1 MDKRID
7 NLIKNWQK
15 RNILGFYYENKEQAV
30 DKILEVIPVS
40 SSIGISGSVT
50 LDQLGIVRRLESH
63 GNKVFNQYKSG
74 ISREE
79 SLELRRQGSQADY
92 FLTSANAISEKG
104 ELVFFSGY
112 GNRSAGISY
121 AKNVIVVAGINKIT
135 PNIQEAL
142 KRSREYATPLNCK
155 RLSWSTPCFEDGIC
169 RQEICLF
176 PGYKRMCCQILI
188 IEAEVTPDRPEGRG
202 LASDSQSHRPEGR
215 GLASSSQSHRLKV
228 ILINENLGF

>member
-7 NLIKNWQK
+7 NLVQNWQK
-15 RNILGFYYENKEQAV
+15 RNISGFYCENKEQAV
-30 DKILEVIPVS
+30 DKILGVIPVS

-50 LDQLGIVRRLESH
+50 LDQLGVVRRLESR
-63 GNKVFNQYKSG
+63 GNKLFNQYKSG
-74 ISREE
+74 ISRDE

-112 GNRSAGISY
+112 GNRTAGISY

-135 PNIQEAL
+135 PNIQSAIE
-142 KRSREYATPLNCK
+142 RSREYATPLNCK
-155 RLSWSTPCFEDGIC
+155 RLNWNTPCLKDGIC

-176 PGYKRMCCQILI
+176 PEYKRMCCQILI
-188 IEAEVTPDRPEGRG
+188 IEAEVTPDR
-202 LASDSQSHRPEGR
+202 
-215 GLASSSQSHRLKV
+215 LKV
-228 ILINENLGF
+228 ILVGENLGF